1 MNSKSVSLSIE
12 DLSAENEV
20 DPDEEGVLNEKL
32 LLKLTTDNEWAQSGT
47 SFHPR
52 TRADKVPHLPYGVY
66 SFRANPMGWWLE
78 RTSSKFEFPFKVYR
92 DGSDSIVGRVKTFW
106 RANGGN
112 LGILMNGLRGAGKT
126 MTAQLLGNDLIK
138 EEKLPV
144 LVVRGPVPL
153 QVIFNAVQQDMM
165 VIFDEFE
172 KTHKDED
179 QQQLLS
185 TIDGMSR
192 SSFNRLIVFTTNRTE
207 INENFRDRPSRI
219 HYKFEF
225 ARVADVIIEGLI
237 NDSLPP
243 DLMHFKP
250 DIFEF
255 LSSRKIC
262 TIDIVKAVIAEV
274 VTFRESP
281 LEFEG
286 MLNIAKGEPPA
297 YTIEMLNPKSNT
309 VVSTFAH
316 FFRLNQGGNT
326 SYITS
331 LLAGNQRSLDK
342 FRDSR
347 GAVNIHSR
355 GWDGGS
361 RVTLL
366 EKVEGEEGTW
376 LAKLCGPRQKTIYKD
391 FEFLGDSNLWFDN
404 KPEGF
409 EFPFTREIVRNDPA
423 AKEKLEEVWDEAQC
437 QGTVYGTGTP
447 AIFKI
452 RITAN
457 REVQVAPSQWR
468 PNGQLDGW
476 D

>member
-1 MNSKSVSLSIE
+1 MNRNPVTLSLE
-12 DLSAENEV
+12 DLSDKEI
-20 DPDEEGVLNEKL
+20 DPDDEDEGLDEKL

-52 TRADKVPHLPYGVY
+52 TRADKVPKLPAGVY

-78 RTSSKFEFPFKVYR
+78 RTASKFEFPFKVYR
-92 DGSDSIVGRVKTFW
+92 DGSDSIIGRVKTYW

-126 MTAQLLGNDLIK
+126 MTAQLLGNDLIE

-153 QVIFNAVQQDMM
+153 QVIFNAVQQNMM

-192 SSFNRLIVFTTNRTE
+192 SAFNRLIIFTTNRTE

-225 ARVADVIIEGLI
+225 VRVADEVIEGLI

-243 DLMHFKP
+243 DLMHFKS

-255 LSSRKIC
+255 LNSRKIC

-297 YTIEMLNPKSNT
+297 YTIEMLNPQTNT
-309 VVSTFAH
+309 VVTTFAH
-316 FFRLNQGGNT
+316 YFRLNQSGNT

-342 FRDSR
+342 FRDGR
-347 GAVNIHSR
+347 GHVNIHSR

-361 RVTLL
+361 RITLL
-366 EKVEGEEGTW
+366 EKVEGE
-376 LAKLCGPRQKTIYKD
+376 
-391 FEFLGDSNLWFDN
+391 
-404 KPEGF
+404 
-409 EFPFTREIVRNDPA
+409 V
-423 AKEKLEEVWDEAQC
+423 V
-437 QGTVYGTGTP
+437 
-447 AIFKI
+447 
-452 RITAN
+452 
-457 REVQVAPSQWR
+457 
-468 PNGQLDGW
+468 
-476 D
+476 